1 MKEGVAMKKLAAAL
15 IGVAVASVA
24 LAAEVAGVKLDDKV
38 RIAPNTPE
46 LVLNGAGIRT
56 RFFVKVYVGG
66 LYLPEKK
73 TAVPDVLA
81 LGGAKRIQLAMLRDL
96 TAQQLADAL
105 NEGFAANNPPADQ
118 ERYKGQLAELLA
130 VMNALGQA
138 KQGEVIALDFVP
150 DSGTRV
156 LVNGV
161 AKGKPIPDEGFY
173 RAILKVWLGDKPAD
187 ADLKRGLLGQG

>member
-1 MKEGVAMKKLAAAL
+1 MRTLAAV
-15 IGVAVASVA
+15 VAGLA
-24 LAAEVAGVKLDDKV
+24 LASAAPAAELAGVKLDDKV
-38 RIAPNTPE
+38 RIAPNAPE

-56 RFFVKVYVGG
+56 RFFVKVYVGA

-73 TAVPDVLA
+73 TAAADVLA
-81 LGGAKRIQLAMLRDL
+81 LGGAKRMHLAMLRDL

-105 NEGFAANNPPADQ
+105 NEGFAANNSPPDQ

-130 VMNALGQA
+130 TMNALGAA
-138 KQGEVIALDFVP
+138 KNGEAIALDYLP

-156 LVNGV
+156 LVDG
-161 AKGKPIPDEGFY
+161 APKGKPIPDEGFY
-173 RAILKVWLGDKPAD
+173 RAVLRVWLGDRPVD

>member
-1 MKEGVAMKKLAAAL
+1 MKKLAAAL
-15 IGVAVASVA
+15 VGAAVACLA
-24 LAAEVAGVKLDDKV
+24 LAAEVGGVKLDDKV

-46 LVLNGAGIRT
+46 LLLNGAGIRT
-56 RFFVKVYVGG
+56 RFFVKVYVGA

-73 TAVPDVLA
+73 TAAAELLA
-81 LGGAKRIQLAMLRDL
+81 LAGPKRMQLAMLRDL

-118 ERYKGQLAELLA
+118 ERYKAQLAELLA

-138 KQGEVIALDFVP
+138 KAGEAIALDFVP

-161 AKGKPIPDEGFY
+161 AKGNPIPDEGFY
-173 RAILKVWLGDKPAD
+173 RAVLKVWLGDKPAD
-187 ADLKRGLLGQG
+187 ADLKRGLLGQSWPS

>member
-1 MKEGVAMKKLAAAL
+1 MKEDVAMKTLAAAL
-15 IGVAVASVA
+15 IGAAVASVA
-24 LAAEVAGVKLDDKV
+24 PAAEVAGVKLDDKV

-73 TAVPDVLA
+73 TAAPDVLA

-173 RAILKVWLGDKPAD
+173 RAILKVWLGDKPVD

>member
-1 MKEGVAMKKLAAAL
+1 MRTLAAVL
-15 IGVAVASVA
+15 IGVAVASAA

-38 RIAPNTPE
+38 RIAPNAPE

-56 RFFVKVYVGG
+56 RFFVKVYVGA

-73 TAVPDVLA
+73 TAAADVLA
-81 LGGAKRIQLAMLRDL
+81 LGGAKRVSLAMLREL

-105 NEGFAANNPPADQ
+105 NEGFAANNSPADQ

-130 VMNALGQA
+130 VMTALGQA
-138 KQGEVIALDFVP
+138 KSGEVIALDFLP

-156 LVNGV
+156 LVNGA

-173 RAILKVWLGDKPAD
+173 RAILRIWLGDKPVD
-187 ADLKRGLLGQG
+187 ADLKRGLLGQS

>member
-1 MKEGVAMKKLAAAL
+1 MRTLAAVL
-15 IGVAVASVA
+15 IGVAVASAA
-24 LAAEVAGVKLDDKV
+24 LAAEVGGVKLADKV
-38 RIAPNTPE
+38 QIAPGTPD

-56 RFFVKVYVGG
+56 RFFVKVYVGA

-73 TAVPDVLA
+73 AAAADVLA
-81 LGGAKRIQLAMLRDL
+81 LPGAKRMHLAMLREL

-105 NEGFAANNPPADQ
+105 NEGFAANSPPAEQ

-130 VMNALGQA
+130 VMNSLGAA
-138 KQGEVIALDFVP
+138 KAGEVIALDFVP

-156 LVNGV
+156 LVNGA

-187 ADLKRGLLGQG
+187 ADLKRALLGG

>member
-1 MKEGVAMKKLAAAL
+1 MRTLAAVL
-15 IGVAVASVA
+15 IGVAAAAAV

-38 RIAPNTPE
+38 RIAPNAPE

-56 RFFVKVYVGG
+56 RFFVKVYVGA

-73 TAVPDVLA
+73 SAAADVLA
-81 LGGAKRIQLAMLRDL
+81 LGGAKRMHLAMLRDL

-118 ERYKGQLAELLA
+118 ERYKAQLAELLG
-130 VMNALGQA
+130 VMTSLGAA
-138 KQGEVIALDFVP
+138 KSGEAIALDFVP

-156 LVNGV
+156 LVNGA

-173 RAILKVWLGDKPAD
+173 RAILRIWLGDKPVD

>member
-1 MKEGVAMKKLAAAL
+1 MRTLAAVL
-15 IGVAVASVA
+15 IGVAAAAAV

-38 RIAPNTPE
+38 RIAPNAPE

-56 RFFVKVYVGG
+56 RFFVKVYVGA

-73 TAVPDVLA
+73 SAAADVLA
-81 LGGAKRIQLAMLRDL
+81 LGGAKRMHLAMLRDL

-118 ERYKGQLAELLA
+118 ERYKAQLAELLG
-130 VMNALGQA
+130 VMTSLGAA
-138 KQGEVIALDFVP
+138 KSGEAIALDFVP

-156 LVNGV
+156 LVNGA

-173 RAILKVWLGDKPAD
+173 RAILKVWLGDKPVD

>member
-1 MKEGVAMKKLAAAL
+1 MRTLAVVVAGL
-15 IGVAVASVA
+15 A
-24 LAAEVAGVKLDDKV
+24 LASAAPAAELAGVKLDDRV
-38 RIAPNTPE
+38 RIAPNAPE

-56 RFFVKVYVGG
+56 RFFVKVYVGA

-73 TAVPDVLA
+73 TAAADVLA
-81 LGGAKRIQLAMLRDL
+81 LGGAKRMHLAMLRDL

-105 NEGFAANNPPADQ
+105 NEGFAANNSPPDQ

-130 VMNALGQA
+130 TMNALGAA
-138 KQGEVIALDFVP
+138 KNGEAIALDYLP

-156 LVNGV
+156 LVNG
-161 AKGKPIPDEGFY
+161 APKGKPIPDEGFY
-173 RAILKVWLGDKPAD
+173 RAVLRVWLGDKPVD

>member
-1 MKEGVAMKKLAAAL
+1 MRTLAAVL
-15 IGVAVASVA
+15 IGVAAAAAV

-38 RIAPNTPE
+38 RIAPNAPE

-56 RFFVKVYVGG
+56 RFFVKVYVGA

-73 TAVPDVLA
+73 SAAADALA
-81 LGGAKRIQLAMLRDL
+81 LGGAKRMHLAMLRDL

-118 ERYKGQLAELLA
+118 ERYKAQLAELLG
-130 VMNALGQA
+130 VMTSLGAA
-138 KQGEVIALDFVP
+138 KSGEAIALDFVP

-156 LVNGV
+156 LVNGA

-173 RAILKVWLGDKPAD
+173 RAILKVWLGDKPVD

>member
-1 MKEGVAMKKLAAAL
+1 MRTLAAVL
-15 IGVAVASVA
+15 IGVAAVSAA

-38 RIAPNTPE
+38 RIAPGAPE

-56 RFFVKVYVGG
+56 RFFVKVYVGA

-73 TAVPDVLA
+73 TAAADVLA
-81 LGGAKRIQLAMLRDL
+81 LGGAKRMHLAMLRDL

-118 ERYKGQLAELLA
+118 ERYKAQLAELLA
-130 VMNALGQA
+130 TMNALGAA
-138 KQGEVIALDFVP
+138 KSGEAIALDFVP

-156 LVNGV
+156 LVNGA

-173 RAILKVWLGDKPAD
+173 RAILKVWLGEKPVD

>member
-1 MKEGVAMKKLAAAL
+1 MRTFAAVL
-15 IGVAVASVA
+15 VGVAVASVA

-38 RIAPNTPE
+38 RIAPNAPE

-56 RFFVKVYVGG
+56 RFFVKVYVGA

-73 TAVPDVLA
+73 TAAADVLA
-81 LGGAKRIQLAMLRDL
+81 LGGAKRVALAMLRDL

-130 VMNALGQA
+130 VMTSLGQA
-138 KQGEVIALDFVP
+138 KQGEIIALDFVP
-150 DSGTRV
+150 DSGTHV
-156 LVNGV
+156 LVNG
-161 AKGKPIPDEGFY
+161 APKGKPIPDEGFY
-173 RAILKVWLGDKPAD
+173 RAILKVWLGDKPVD

>member
-1 MKEGVAMKKLAAAL
+1 MRTFAAVL
-15 IGVAVASVA
+15 IGVAAVSVA

-38 RIAPNTPE
+38 RIAPGTPE

-56 RFFVKVYVGG
+56 RFFVKVYVGA

-73 TAVPDVLA
+73 TAAADVLA
-81 LGGAKRIQLAMLRDL
+81 LGGAKRMQLAMLRDL

-118 ERYKGQLAELLA
+118 ERYKGQLAELLG
-130 VMNALGQA
+130 VMNSLGAA
-138 KQGEVIALDFVP
+138 KSGEAIALDFVP

-173 RAILKVWLGDKPAD
+173 RAILKVWLGDKPVD

>member
-1 MKEGVAMKKLAAAL
+1 MRTFAAVVAGVALASA
-15 IGVAVASVA
+15 A
-24 LAAEVAGVKLDDKV
+24 LAAELAGVKLDDKV
-38 RIAPNTPE
+38 RVAPGAPE

-56 RFFVKVYVGG
+56 RFFVKVYVGA

-73 TAVPDVLA
+73 TAAADVLA
-81 LGGAKRIQLAMLRDL
+81 LAGAKRMHLAMLRDL

-130 VMNALGQA
+130 TMNALGAA
-138 KQGEVIALDFVP
+138 KSGEAIALDYVP

-156 LVNGV
+156 LVNG
-161 AKGKPIPDEGFY
+161 APKGKPIPDEGFY
-173 RAILKVWLGDKPAD
+173 RAILRVWLGDKPVD